1 MGIELDTMSTQR
13 SGGTEMVIMVLNDLA
28 RSGAGVCGTCIC
40 DYAIPAIHTSV
51 M

>member
-1 MGIELDTMSTQR
+1 MSIELNPGSAQR
-13 SGGTEMVIMVLNDLA
+13 SGGTDMVIMVLNDLA

-40 DYAIPAIHTSV
+40 DYASPAVHTSV